1 MTGRECYERFVAAMI
16 GEYAMPR
23 FGDLEPRVKAAWDA
37 VADPKSPRH
46 PGHRKPPAG
55 SAPSSAPAPAPT
67 PAPPAR
73 SGDVEPAGDA
83 RIERDDDDGVR

>member
-23 FGDLEPRVKAAWDA
+23 FADLEPRVKAAWDA

-55 SAPSSAPAPAPT
+55 SDPSPAPAP
-67 PAPPAR
+67 R

-83 RIERDDDDGVR
+83 RIERDDDDDGVR